1 VDWKRG
7 EANNLSPH
15 YIETTRN
22 MKTKKTPEV
31 PIETIIRQIQ
41 NRIIILKIRKLRM
54 EKLYQDMIDNGNA
67 LLGQTITED
76 IESIKKQITD
86 WEKETKEYE
95 KLV

>member
-1 VDWKRG
+1 
-7 EANNLSPH
+7 
-15 YIETTRN
+15 